1 MKLEVGKPCV
11 YSIDDGVMIDYV
23 EGTWLILIRDE
34 IWQREEIQAFLHNP
48 GLLGFLPLDTVVFF
62 TVRIEDVLETSDLP
76 FMIQQNEQP
85 QLLLQDGAMK
95 VTLALLGR
103 ESRVEAVRT
112 LMLNE
117 QQSRQIADS
126 LRRIWQGGYDQ
137 QSSDNQIDRTQQRY
151 QPYELDEKAPPHIP
165 F

>member
-1 MKLEVGKPCV
+1 MYAVTP
-11 YSIDDGVMIDYV
+11 
-23 EGTWLILIRDE
+23 
-34 IWQREEIQAFLHNP
+34 
-48 GLLGFLPLDTVVFF
+48 
-62 TVRIEDVLETSDLP
+62 
-76 FMIQQNEQP
+76 
-85 QLLLQDGAMK
+85 MK

-112 LMLNE
+112 LTLNE

-137 QSSDNQIDRTQQRY
+137 QSSENQIDRTQQRY
-151 QPYELDEKAPPHIP
+151 QPYELEEKAPLHIP